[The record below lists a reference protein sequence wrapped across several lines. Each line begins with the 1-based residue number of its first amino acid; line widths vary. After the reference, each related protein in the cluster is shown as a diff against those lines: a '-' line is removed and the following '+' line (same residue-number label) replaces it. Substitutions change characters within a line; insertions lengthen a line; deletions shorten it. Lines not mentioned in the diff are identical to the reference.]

1 MRGQSPRSKAADCTR
16 EVNSLNSERRVL
28 SVSAL
33 SQQLAQVMEERF
45 PAVWV
50 EGEISNFKVY
60 SSGHAYF
67 TLKDEGAQLRCVL
80 FRTRARRVRFEPRDG
95 LHVMAFGAIE
105 VYAQRGDYSLVVE
118 LLEPKGVGAL
128 QLAFEQLKERL
139 GAEGLFDPARKRPLP
154 RFPRK
159 IGIVT
164 SPTGAAIRDM
174 LRVIGRRFGE
184 IHIVLAPAR
193 VQGEGAAAEIA
204 QGVRELNALGGVD
217 VIIVGRGGGSLE
229 DLWAFNDE
237 MLARTIAA
245 SKIPVISAVGHEVD
259 FTIAD
264 FVADVRAA
272 TPSNAAE
279 LVVKEKRAVVESL
292 ADLHGRLRRVMART
306 FAAHRDRLQRTL
318 GRRVLTDP
326 ARPLRDLERRL
337 DDARA
342 RLRHA
347 ALAALDRRAHR
358 VELAER
364 GLRAL
369 SPVARTLNGR
379 RALIDLQGRLERGMY
394 RNVDR
399 ARHRLG
405 AGAGRLDSLSPL
417 AVLGRGYSLTRTTDG
432 RIVRTWRDVRA
443 GVSVNVLLHEGSLD
457 CRVDA
462 TRERDDRPQV

>member
-1 MRGQSPRSKAADCTR
+1 MTDRA
-16 EVNSLNSERRVL
+16 VL
-28 SVSAL
+28 TVSAL
-33 SQQLAQVMEERF
+33 SQQLAQAMEERF

-60 SSGHAYF
+60 ASGHAYF

-80 FRTRARRVRFEPRDG
+80 FRTRTRRVRFEPRDG

-105 VYAQRGDYSLVVE
+105 IYAQRGDYSLVVE

-139 GAEGLFDPARKRPLP
+139 QAEGLFDAARKRLLP
-154 RFPRK
+154 RFPRT

-164 SPTGAAIRDM
+164 SPSGAAIRDM
-174 LRVIGRRFGE
+174 LRVIGRRFGGLR
-184 IHIVLAPAR
+184 IVLAPAR
-193 VQGEGAAAEIA
+193 VQGEGAAAEVA
-204 QGVRELNALGGVD
+204 QGIRELNALGGVD

-279 LVVKEKRAVVESL
+279 LVVKEKRAVTEAL
-292 ADLHGRLRRVMART
+292 ADLTTRLRRAIGRSV
-306 FAAHRDRLQRTL
+306 AAERERLGRAA

-326 ARPLRDLERRL
+326 ARPLRELARRL

-342 RLRHA
+342 RLRQA
-347 ALAALDRRAHR
+347 ALTALDRRGHR
-358 VELAER
+358 LELAHR
-364 GLRAL
+364 GLRAQN
-369 SPVARTLNGR
+369 PVMRTLNGR
-379 RALIDLQGRLERGMY
+379 RALTDLTGRLERGAH
-394 RNVDR
+394 RALDR
-399 ARHRLG
+399 ARHRVG
-405 AGAGRLDSLSPL
+405 YDAGRLDSLSPL
-417 AVLGRGYSLTRTTDG
+417 AVLGRGYSLTRTADG
-432 RIVRTWRDVRA
+432 RIVRTWRDVAA
-443 GVSVNVLLHEGSLD
+443 GEPVRVLLHEGSLD

-462 TRERDDRPQV
+462 TQERDDRPQV

>member
-1 MRGQSPRSKAADCTR
+1 VST
-16 EVNSLNSERRVL
+16 ERHVL
-28 SVSAL
+28 TVSQL
-33 SQQLAQVMEERF
+33 SQQLAAVMEERF

-50 EGEISNFKVY
+50 EGEVSNFKAY
-60 SSGHAYF
+60 ASGHAYF
-67 TLKDEGAQLRCVL
+67 TLKDETAQLRCVL

-95 LHVMAFGAIE
+95 LHVMVFGAIE

-118 LLEPKGVGAL
+118 LLEPRGVGAL

-139 GAEGLFDPARKRPLP
+139 AAEGLFDPARKRPLP

-164 SPTGAAIRDM
+164 SPSGAAIRDM

-204 QGVRELNALGGVD
+204 QGVRELNALGDVD
-217 VIIVGRGGGSLE
+217 VIIVGRGGGSIE

-237 MLARTIAA
+237 MLARTIIA
-245 SKIPVISAVGHEVD
+245 SKVPVISAVGHEVD

-292 ADLHGRLRRVMART
+292 TDLSGRLRRVMARAL
-306 FAAHRDRLQRTL
+306 AAHRDRLERVAA
-318 GRRVLTDP
+318 RRVLTDP
-326 ARPLRDLERRL
+326 GRPLRDLARRL

-342 RLRHA
+342 RLRQA
-347 ALAALDRRAHR
+347 ALAARAGGAHR
-358 VELAER
+358 LALATR

-369 SPVARTLNGR
+369 SPVARALNGR
-379 RALIDLQGRLERGMY
+379 RALTELAGRLDRGV
-394 RNVDR
+394 RGALDR
-399 ARHRLG
+399 DRHRLG
-405 AGAGRLDSLSPL
+405 AAAGRLDSLSPL
-417 AVLGRGYSLTRTTDG
+417 GVLGRGYSLTRTADG
-432 RIVRTWRDVRA
+432 RIVRSWRDVAA
-443 GVSVNVLLHEGSLD
+443 GDAVRVLLHEGRLD

-462 TRERDDRPQV
+462 TREHDDRPQV

>member
-1 MRGQSPRSKAADCTR
+1 VS
-16 EVNSLNSERRVL
+16 VERRVL
-28 SVSAL
+28 TVSAL
-33 SQQLAQVMEERF
+33 SAQLAAVMEERF
-45 PAVWV
+45 PAVWI

-60 SSGHAYF
+60 GSGHAYF

-80 FRTRARRVRFEPRDG
+80 FRTRARRVRFEPKDG
-95 LHVMAFGAIE
+95 LHVMAFGAVE
-105 VYAQRGDYSLVVE
+105 VYAQRGEYQLVVE
-118 LLEPKGVGAL
+118 LLEPRGLGAL

-139 GAEGLFDPARKRPLP
+139 AAEGLFSPARKRPLP
-154 RFPRK
+154 RYPRK

-164 SPTGAAIRDM
+164 SPSGAALRDM

-193 VQGEGAAAEIA
+193 VQGEGAAGEVA

-292 ADLHGRLRRVMART
+292 ADLSARLRRAMGRAMAVQ
-306 FAAHRDRLQRTL
+306 RDRLERTR

-326 ARPLRDLERRL
+326 GRPLRDLERRL
-337 DDARA
+337 DEARA
-342 RLRHA
+342 RLRQA
-347 ALAALDRRAHR
+347 ALGAVARGEHR
-358 VELAER
+358 VELAGR

-379 RALIDLQGRLERGMY
+379 RALTDLHGRLGRG
-394 RNVDR
+394 VAQALVR
-399 ARHRLG
+399 AGHHLG
-405 AGAGRLDSLSPL
+405 AAAGRLDSLSPL
-417 AVLGRGYSLTRTTDG
+417 AVLGRGYSLTRTPTG
-432 RIVRTWRDVRA
+432 RIVRTWREVTAGDAVR
-443 GVSVNVLLHEGSLD
+443 VLLHEGSLD

-462 TRERDDRPQV
+462 TRETDDRPQV

>member
-1 MRGQSPRSKAADCTR
+1 VTAERS
-16 EVNSLNSERRVL
+16 VL
-28 SVSAL
+28 TVSAL
-33 SQQLAQVMEERF
+33 SQQLAAAMEERF

-60 SSGHAYF
+60 GSGHAYF

-80 FRTRARRVRFEPRDG
+80 FRTRTRRVRFEPKDG
-95 LHVMAFGAIE
+95 LHVMAFGAVEI
-105 VYAQRGDYSLVVE
+105 YAQRGEYQLVVE
-118 LLEPKGVGAL
+118 LLEPRGLGAL
-128 QLAFEQLKERL
+128 QLAFQQLKERL
-139 GAEGLFDPARKRPLP
+139 AREGLFEERRKRPLP

-164 SPTGAAIRDM
+164 SPSGAALRDM

-184 IHIVLAPAR
+184 IHIVVAPAR
-193 VQGEGAAAEIA
+193 VQGEGAAGEVA
-204 QGVRELNALGGVD
+204 QGIRELNALGGID

-259 FTIAD
+259 YTIAD

-279 LVVKEKRAVVESL
+279 LVVKEKRAVVDSL
-292 ADLHGRLRRVMART
+292 VDLTARLQRGIGRVLAGR
-306 FAAHRDRLQRTL
+306 RDRLERAR

-326 ARPLRDLERRL
+326 GRPLRDLERRL

-342 RLRHA
+342 RLRQA
-347 ALAALDRRAHR
+347 GLAAIARAGHR

-364 GLRAL
+364 GLRGLNPVGRAL
-369 SPVARTLNGR
+369 HGR
-379 RALIDLQGRLERGMY
+379 RALTELQGRLGRGVH
-394 RNVDR
+394 RQVDR

-405 AGAGRLDSLSPL
+405 AVAGRLDSLSPL
-417 AVLGRGYSLTRTTDG
+417 AVLARGYSLTLTPSR
-432 RIVRTWRDVRA
+432 RIVRSWREVRA
-443 GVSVNVLLHEGSLD
+443 GDGVRVLLHEGSLE

-462 TRERDDRPQV
+462 IREADDRPQV

>member
-1 MRGQSPRSKAADCTR
+1 MAADR
-16 EVNSLNSERRVL
+16 AVL
-28 SVSAL
+28 TISQL
-33 SQQLAQVMEERF
+33 SQQLAAVMEEKF

-80 FRTRARRVRFEPRDG
+80 FRTRARRVRFEPKDG
-95 LHVMAFGAIE
+95 LHVLAFGAVE
-105 VYAQRGDYSLVVE
+105 VYPQRGEYSLVVE
-118 LLEPKGVGAL
+118 LLEPKGLGAL
-128 QLAFEQLKERL
+128 QLAFDQLKQRL
-139 GAEGLFDPARKRPLP
+139 QAEGLFDPVRKRPLP

-159 IGIVT
+159 IGVVT
-164 SPTGAAIRDM
+164 SPSGAALRDI

-184 IHIVLAPAR
+184 IHIVVAPAR
-193 VQGEGAAAEIA
+193 VQGEGAAAEVA
-204 QGVRELNALGGVD
+204 QAVRELNALGGVD
-217 VIIVGRGGGSLE
+217 VIIVGRGGGSME

-237 MLARTIAA
+237 MLARTIIA

-292 ADLHGRLRRVMART
+292 ADLTVRLSRGMS
-306 FAAHRDRLQRTL
+306 RTL
-318 GRRVLTDP
+318 TTHRQRLTRVQDRRVLTDP
-326 ARPLRDLERRL
+326 GRPLRDLARRL
-337 DDARA
+337 DDARV
-342 RLRHA
+342 RLRQA
-347 ALAALDRRAHR
+347 ALAALGRGEHR
-358 VELAER
+358 VALATR

-369 SPVARTLNGR
+369 SPVARARNGR
-379 RALIDLQGRLERGMY
+379 RALIDLEGRLQRGAHG
-394 RNVDR
+394 VLDR

-405 AGAGRLDSLSPL
+405 VGAGRLDSLSPL
-417 AVLGRGYSLTRTTDG
+417 AVLSRGYSLTRTTDG
-432 RIVRTWRDVRA
+432 RIVRAWRDVAA
-443 GVSVNVLLHEGSLD
+443 GDGVRVLLHEGSLD

-462 TRERDDRPQV
+462 TREHDDRPQV

>member
-1 MRGQSPRSKAADCTR
+1 MST
-16 EVNSLNSERRVL
+16 ERHVL
-28 SVSAL
+28 TVSQL
-33 SQQLAQVMEERF
+33 SQQLAAVMEERF

-50 EGEISNFKVY
+50 EGEVSNFKAY
-60 SSGHAYF
+60 ASGHAYF
-67 TLKDEGAQLRCVL
+67 TLKDETAQLRCVL

-118 LLEPKGVGAL
+118 LLEPRGVGAL

-139 GAEGLFDPARKRPLP
+139 AAEGLFDPARKRPLP

-164 SPTGAAIRDM
+164 SPSGAAIRDM

-204 QGVRELNALGGVD
+204 QGVRELNALGDVD
-217 VIIVGRGGGSLE
+217 VIIVGRGGGSIE

-237 MLARTIAA
+237 MLARTIIA
-245 SKIPVISAVGHEVD
+245 SKVPVISAVGHEVD

-292 ADLHGRLRRVMART
+292 TDLSGRLRRVMARAL
-306 FAAHRDRLQRTL
+306 AAHRDRLERVAA
-318 GRRVLTDP
+318 RRVLTDP
-326 ARPLRDLERRL
+326 GRPLRDLARRL

-342 RLRHA
+342 RLRQA
-347 ALAALDRRAHR
+347 ALAARAGGAHR
-358 VELAER
+358 LALATR

-369 SPVARTLNGR
+369 SPVARALNGR
-379 RALIDLQGRLERGMY
+379 RALTELAGRLDRG
-394 RNVDR
+394 VHGALDR
-399 ARHRLG
+399 DRHRLG
-405 AGAGRLDSLSPL
+405 AAAGRLDSLSPL
-417 AVLGRGYSLTRTTDG
+417 GVLGRGYSLTRTADG
-432 RIVRTWRDVRA
+432 RIVRSWRDVAA
-443 GVSVNVLLHEGSLD
+443 GDAVRVLLHEGRLD

-462 TRERDDRPQV
+462 TREHDDRPQV

>member
-1 MRGQSPRSKAADCTR
+1 VT
-16 EVNSLNSERRVL
+16 SERSVL
-28 SVSAL
+28 TVSAL
-33 SQQLAQVMEERF
+33 SAQLAQAMEERF

-60 SSGHAYF
+60 GSGHAYF
-67 TLKDEGAQLRCVL
+67 TLKDDAAQLRCVL
-80 FRTRARRVRFEPRDG
+80 FRTRARRVRFEPKDG

-105 VYAQRGDYSLVVE
+105 IYAQRGDYSLVVE
-118 LLEPKGVGAL
+118 LLEPRGLGAL

-139 GAEGLFDPARKRPLP
+139 AREGLFDAARKRPLP

-164 SPTGAAIRDM
+164 SPSGAAIRDM

-193 VQGEGAAAEIA
+193 VQGEGAAAEVA
-204 QGVRELNALGGVD
+204 QGIRELNALGGVD

-245 SKIPVISAVGHEVD
+245 SKVPVISAVGHEVD

-272 TPSNAAE
+272 TPSQAAE
-279 LVVKEKRAVVESL
+279 LVVKEKRAVAETL
-292 ADLHGRLRRVMART
+292 AALTGRLRGVMARAV
-306 FAAHRDRLQRTL
+306 AARRDRLARTL
-318 GRRVLTDP
+318 DRRVLTDP

-342 RLRHA
+342 RLRQA
-347 ALAALDRRAHR
+347 GLATVGRRLHR
-358 VELAER
+358 LELAGR
-364 GLRAL
+364 GLRSL
-369 SPVARTLNGR
+369 SPVTRTLNGR

-394 RNVDR
+394 RTLDR
-399 ARHRLG
+399 ARHRAG
-405 AGAGRLDSLSPL
+405 AQAGRLDSLSPL
-417 AVLGRGYSLTRTTDG
+417 AVLARGYSLTRAADG
-432 RIVRTWRDVRA
+432 RIVRCWQDAQVGDRL
-443 GVSVNVLLHEGSLD
+443 SVLLHEGSLD

-462 TRERDDRPQV
+462 TREHDDRPQV

>member
-1 MRGQSPRSKAADCTR
+1 VSAERS
-16 EVNSLNSERRVL
+16 VL

-33 SQQLAQVMEERF
+33 SAQLAAAMEERF

-60 SSGHAYF
+60 GSGHAYF
-67 TLKDEGAQLRCVL
+67 TLKDEAAQLRCVL
-80 FRTRARRVRFEPRDG
+80 FRTRARRVRFEPKDG

-105 VYAQRGDYSLVVE
+105 IYAQRGDYSLVVE
-118 LLEPKGVGAL
+118 LLEPRGLGAL

-139 GAEGLFDPARKRPLP
+139 AREGLFDAARKRPLP

-164 SPTGAAIRDM
+164 SPSGAAIRDM

-193 VQGEGAAAEIA
+193 VQGDGAAAEVA
-204 QGVRELNALGGVD
+204 QGIRELNALGGVD

-245 SKIPVISAVGHEVD
+245 SKVPVISAVGHEVD

-272 TPSNAAE
+272 TPSQAAE
-279 LVVKEKRAVVESL
+279 LVVKEKRAVAETL
-292 ADLHGRLRRVMART
+292 AALTGRLRGVMARAV
-306 FAAHRDRLQRTL
+306 AARRDRLARTL
-318 GRRVLTDP
+318 DRRVLTDP

-342 RLRHA
+342 RLRQA
-347 ALAALDRRAHR
+347 GLTAVGRRLHR
-358 VELAER
+358 LELAGR

-369 SPVARTLNGR
+369 SPVTRTLNGR

-394 RNVDR
+394 RTLDR
-399 ARHRLG
+399 ARHRAG
-405 AGAGRLDSLSPL
+405 AHAGRLDSLSPL
-417 AVLGRGYSLTRTTDG
+417 AVLARGYSLTRAADG
-432 RIVRTWRDVRA
+432 RIVRRWQDAQVGERL
-443 GVSVNVLLHEGSLD
+443 SILLHEGSLD

-462 TRERDDRPQV
+462 TREHDDRPQV

>member
-1 MRGQSPRSKAADCTR
+1 VS
-16 EVNSLNSERRVL
+16 VERRVL
-28 SVSAL
+28 TVSAL
-33 SQQLAQVMEERF
+33 SAQLAAVMEERF
-45 PAVWV
+45 PAVWI

-60 SSGHAYF
+60 GSGHAYF

-80 FRTRARRVRFEPRDG
+80 FRTRARRVRFEPKDG
-95 LHVMAFGAIE
+95 LHVMAFGAVE
-105 VYAQRGDYSLVVE
+105 VYAQRGEYQLVVE
-118 LLEPKGVGAL
+118 LLEPRGLGAL

-139 GAEGLFDPARKRPLP
+139 AAEGLFSPARKRPLP

-164 SPTGAAIRDM
+164 SPSGAALRDM

-193 VQGEGAAAEIA
+193 VQGEGAAAEVA

-292 ADLHGRLRRVMART
+292 ADLSVRLRRAIGRAMAVQ
-306 FAAHRDRLQRTL
+306 RDRLERTR

-326 ARPLRDLERRL
+326 GRPLRDLERRL

-342 RLRHA
+342 RLRQA
-347 ALAALDRRAHR
+347 ALGAVARGEHR
-358 VELAER
+358 VELAGR

-379 RALIDLQGRLERGMY
+379 RALTDLHGRLGRG
-394 RNVDR
+394 VEQALVR
-399 ARHRLG
+399 AGHHLG
-405 AGAGRLDSLSPL
+405 AAAGRLDSLSPL
-417 AVLGRGYSLTRTTDG
+417 AVLGRGYSLTRTPTG
-432 RIVRTWRDVRA
+432 RIVRTWREVTAGDAVR
-443 GVSVNVLLHEGSLD
+443 VLLHEGSLD

-462 TRERDDRPQV
+462 TRETDDRPQV

>member
-1 MRGQSPRSKAADCTR
+1 
-16 EVNSLNSERRVL
+16 
-28 SVSAL
+28 
-33 SQQLAQVMEERF
+33 
-45 PAVWV
+45 
-50 EGEISNFKVY
+50 
-60 SSGHAYF
+60 
-67 TLKDEGAQLRCVL
+67 VL

-95 LHVMAFGAIE
+95 LHVMAFGALE

-139 GAEGLFDPARKRPLP
+139 GAEGLFNPARKRQLP

-164 SPTGAAIRDM
+164 SPSGAAIRDM
-174 LRVIGRRFGE
+174 LRVIGRRFGD

-279 LVVKEKRAVVESL
+279 LVVKEKRAVVEAL
-292 ADLHGRLRRVMART
+292 ADLHGRLRRVMARAM
-306 FAAHRDRLQRTL
+306 AAHRDRLERML
-318 GRRVLTDP
+318 SRRVVKDP
-326 ARPLRDLERRL
+326 ARPLRELERRL
-337 DDARA
+337 DDART

-358 VELAER
+358 VALAER
-364 GLRAL
+364 GLRTL

-379 RALIDLQGRLERGMY
+379 RALIDLQGRLERGVY
-394 RNVDR
+394 RNIDG

-405 AGAGRLDSLSPL
+405 GSAGRLDSLSPL
-417 AVLGRGYSLTRTTDG
+417 AVLGRGYSLTRTADG
-432 RIVRTWRDVRA
+432 RIVRSWRDVRA
-443 GVSVNVLLHEGSLD
+443 GVSISVLLHEGSLD

>member
-1 MRGQSPRSKAADCTR
+1 MAA
-16 EVNSLNSERRVL
+16 
-28 SVSAL
+28 
-33 SQQLAQVMEERF
+33 VMEERF

-67 TLKDEGAQLRCVL
+67 TLKDEAAQLRCVL

-95 LHVMAFGAIE
+95 LHVMAFGAVEI
-105 VYAQRGDYSLVVE
+105 YAQRGDYSLVVE

-164 SPTGAAIRDM
+164 SPSGAAIRDM

-193 VQGEGAAAEIA
+193 VQGDGAAAEVA
-204 QGVRELNALGGVD
+204 QGIRELNALGGVD

-279 LVVKEKRAVVESL
+279 LVVKEKRAVVEAL
-292 ADLHGRLRRVMART
+292 ADLDGRLRRVMGRALVLQ
-306 FAAHRDRLQRTL
+306 RDRLQRTAS
-318 GRRVLTDP
+318 RRVLTDP
-326 ARPLRDLERRL
+326 ARPLRELARRL

-342 RLRHA
+342 RLRQA
-347 ALAALDRRAHR
+347 ALTALGRRGHR
-358 VELAER
+358 LELAGR

-369 SPVARTLNGR
+369 NPVARTLNGR

-394 RNVDR
+394 RGVDR

-405 AGAGRLDSLSPL
+405 AEAGRLDSLSPL

-432 RIVRTWRDVRA
+432 RIVRTWHDVVA
-443 GVSVNVLLHEGSLD
+443 GDAVSVLLHEGSLD

-462 TRERDDRPQV
+462 TREHDDRPQV